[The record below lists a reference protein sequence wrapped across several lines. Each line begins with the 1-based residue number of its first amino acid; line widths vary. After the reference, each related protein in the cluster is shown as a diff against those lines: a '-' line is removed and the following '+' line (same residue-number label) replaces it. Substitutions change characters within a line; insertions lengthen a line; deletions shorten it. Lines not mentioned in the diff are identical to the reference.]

1 MYEFVSLRG
10 SRNLSL
16 TCLPRTQ
23 KGYQFGVASNLLLAS
38 FWANTVIS
46 RLPTGTFLK
55 HSTILCSVYLRPVFS
70 LRDGD
75 IGAVFV
81 LVRAVWYEVYP
92 TPNLV
97 PRIACV
103 PRKTLHKHTCLQKI
117 WGDVICLWRVNGL
130 GWAYV
135 KFFSTHRMSWT
146 DLIILRALYIDSPRT
161 DTSTS
166 WKTLYWPVRC

>member
-16 TCLPRTQ
+16 TSLPRTQ
-23 KGYQFGVASNLLLAS
+23 KGYQFGVASNLLLAP

-117 WGDVICLWRVNGL
+117 WGGVICLWRVNGL
-130 GWAYV
+130 ERAHTSI
-135 KFFSTHRMSWT
+135 FSTHRMSWR

-166 WKTLYWPVRC
+166 WNTLYWPVRC